1 MSIETRLSKLKL
13 GDVLDQPIYQY
24 INVFK
29 NPGKLPINQI
39 HIERTWQ
46 ELKKNIPSNFNILNG
61 SLEDVEKQAYLETKT
76 EVIPA
81 LDKRWL
87 PKVAFFNF
95 EPLSLL
101 HWEQAN
107 ASFVV
112 KNTLYIDSLDY
123 LLKCDFHQF
132 WCTVLFETSAV
143 AAIQSLLLNPILPFE
158 SKYLQGEYLEVYR
171 SVYNK
176 FLLVYDKLLDFNKS
190 EIEFMNLAFGLSK
203 LKENKLLT
211 LPIVITLTLL
221 YKDSNLSFI
230 NKVTELYFKDT
241 TEVEFYIQEV
251 DTMIDQQLVVL
262 EMIGG
267 HVCGFDASATIVPIT
282 IEKRPPVFSLSWIYS
297 VVSYLLYTLQTSS
310 ALFQVYKPGI
320 EMALNKNFAYRLPF
334 IYVKIYRELYELIDE
349 REESKTQQELFKIV
363 IDTMNAGRTEFV
375 ELFHT
380 FISHCLD
387 QALKYMG
394 VPDTQQLYVETYI
407 RLLSTALEDDYFI
420 CDYNATYSIATQ
432 NEMFESCCD
441 VDSTRTQFIVSC
453 IEKLPRNKKLMEL
466 SKLQRQ
472 TVEAVFRDFTPIVS
486 DELEVEK
493 SLPGPSRRDVVV
505 ENSEVERKI
514 RNIMDMFPHLGDG
527 FVLQCLQSYNYNP
540 EDVINAI
547 LENNLPPHLTE
558 IPFDSIRI
566 PPEPELEKP
575 VLAYRGKKPEYND
588 TLALLN
594 DKSEIKAIKKLVLEG
609 VQYNY
614 DNIYDDEYD
623 DRDDDNVAISIT
635 DNPVTEEMPI
645 FNPNRQKSKVS
656 EDEEESD
663 VEETQK
669 GASSDRNKMN
679 FCENPAVLRERRA
692 TRYKAKQPVRMGGSS
707 QGKAPDVVGKP
718 KGQGQDKSTILNR
731 QKKNVNKSSHANHN
745 RKSGA
750 QWKRSGGMI
759 PS

>member
-1 MSIETRLSKLKL
+1 MSNGTRLSKLKL
-13 GDVLDQPIYQY
+13 GDIFDEPIYQY

-39 HIERTWQ
+39 HIERSWR
-46 ELKKNIPSNFNILNG
+46 ELKKNVPLNFNVLN
-61 SLEDVEKQAYLETKT
+61 SSPEEVEQVYFEKKT

-87 PKVAFFNF
+87 PKVVFFNF
-95 EPLSLL
+95 EPLSLP

-107 ASFVV
+107 ANFVV
-112 KNTLYIDSLDY
+112 KNTLYIDSLNY

-132 WCTVLFETSAV
+132 WCTVLFETSLTS
-143 AAIQSLLLNPILPFE
+143 AIQSLLLNPVLPFE
-158 SKYLQGEYLEVYR
+158 SKYLDGEYLEVYK
-171 SVYNK
+171 SVFNK

-190 EIEFMNLAFGLSK
+190 EIEFMSVAFGLSK
-203 LKENKLLT
+203 LKESKLLT

-251 DTMIDQQLVVL
+251 DAMIDQQLVIL

-267 HVCGFDASATIVPIT
+267 HVCGFDASATIIPIS
-282 IEKRPPVFSLSWIYS
+282 IEKRPPSFSLSWIYS
-297 VVSYLLYTLQTSS
+297 VVSYLLHTLQTSS
-310 ALFQVYKPGI
+310 ALFHVYKPGI

-334 IYVKIYRELYELIDE
+334 IYVNIYKELYDLIDE
-349 REESKTQQELFKIV
+349 REESKTQQELFKII
-363 IDTMNAGRTEFV
+363 IDKINAGRAEFV

-387 QALKYMG
+387 ETLKYMG
-394 VPDTQQLYVETYI
+394 VPDKQELHVETYI
-407 RLLSTALEDDYFI
+407 KLLSTALEDDYFI
-420 CDYNATYSIATQ
+420 CDYNATYNIATQ
-432 NEMFESCCD
+432 NEMFESCCN

-453 IEKLPRNKKLMEL
+453 IEKLPRNKKLIEL
-466 SKLQRQ
+466 SKLKRQ
-472 TVEAVFRDFTPIVS
+472 TVEAVFRNFTPALS
-486 DELEVEK
+486 EKPEVEE
-493 SLPGPSRRDVVV
+493 SLPGSSRQDIAKG
-505 ENSEVERKI
+505 NSEVEGKI

-547 LENNLPPHLTE
+547 LENNLSPHLTE

-588 TLALLN
+588 ALILLD
-594 DKSEIKAIKKLVLEG
+594 DKSEIKAIKNLVLEG

-614 DNIYDDEYD
+614 NNIYDDEYD
-623 DRDDDNVAISIT
+623 DRDDDNVTIPIT
-635 DNPVTEEMPI
+635 DNPVTEEMPV
-645 FNPNRQKSKVS
+645 FNPNRQKGKVS
-656 EDEEESD
+656 EDDEESD
-663 VEETQK
+663 VEEAEK
-669 GASSDRNKMN
+669 GANSDRNKMN
-679 FCENPAVLRERRA
+679 FCEDPAVLRERRA
-692 TRYKAKQPVRMGGSS
+692 NRYKAKQPVRMGGSS
-707 QGKAPDVVGKP
+707 QGNASDVVGKP
-718 KGQGQDKSTILNR
+718 KGQNQDKSTLLNR
-731 QKKNVNKSSHANHN
+731 QKKNVNKSSRANHN